1 MGYGERRRKI
11 ERRMEKGE
19 ERKRK
24 GKRKTGTAPETM
36 NRQAKVRRL
45 TTVCI

>member
-1 MGYGERRRKI
+1 MDKG
-11 ERRMEKGE
+11 KGE
-19 ERKRK
+19 ERLRGGRRK
-24 GKRKTGTAPETM
+24 GRRERGREKRKTGTAPETM